1 MTDLFEVG
9 TTGPLQAYDNGG
21 VVIDSSKVMTY
32 NKSTGQPLGVVG
44 TDYNI
49 MQPQEC
55 YDLVEKTC
63 GAVDNVHW
71 DGKTMIMQGRMNS
84 MLLPGDDQVDNMFT
98 IVNSFN
104 GSSALH
110 GMGISFRMFCMN
122 QLRMAFTQSRQN
134 GMRMSIRHNGDW
146 DAKVK
151 TFQDA
156 FDTTMEGRFQFNRQV
171 STLVERKVTKA
182 DIEELWKAVAP
193 KVVGLTPE
201 NIKEEAGQLKV
212 LGFLNT
218 AMATYEEEKDL
229 GCPDSMWL
237 AANAV
242 TKFVQH
248 SVAKRGRKADSERRF
263 VDNTIGN
270 KSKISSYVMKTA
282 LSMV

>member
-21 VVIDSSKVMTY
+21 VVIDPTKVMTY
-32 NKSTGQPLGVVG
+32 NKSTGLPLGVVG

-63 GAVDNVHW
+63 GAVENVRW

-98 IVNSFN
+98 IINSFN

-110 GMGISFRMFCMN
+110 GMGISFRMTCMN
-122 QLRMAFTQSRQN
+122 QLNMAFKQTRQT
-134 GMRMSIRHNGDW
+134 GLRMSIRHNGDW
-146 DAKVK
+146 DTKLES
-151 TFQDA
+151 FREA
-156 FDTTMEGRFQFNRQV
+156 FDVTMESRFEFNRNV

-182 DIEELWKAVAP
+182 DIEELWKTVAP
-193 KVVGLTPE
+193 KVTGLTV
-201 NIKEEAGQLKV
+201 NDLQEESGQLKMLSFV
-212 LGFLNT
+212 NQAT
-218 AMATYEEEKDL
+218 ATYEEERAL

-263 VDNTIGN
+263 VDNTIGT
-270 KSKISSYVMKTA
+270 KSKVSSYVMKTA